1 MVCVFLLQ
9 GLQLVIKHEIWS
21 KICIILELD
30 SRWGIKVYAS
40 SSLWVFNCLGYLCI
54 ALCVMCV
61 FTTQM
66 KRDKLLDGWVW
77 IDMFHLFV

>member
-1 MVCVFLLQ
+1 MVHVFLLQ

-30 SRWGIKVYAS
+30 SRWGIEVYAS
-40 SSLWVFNCLGYLCI
+40 LSLWVFFALAIYDI
-54 ALCVMCV
+54 ALYVMCV
-61 FTTQM
+61 CTTQM
-66 KRDKLLDGWVW
+66 KHDKLLDGWAW